1 MPTIPK
7 KRLLVYA
14 GAGFLVLAIGAIGL
28 LTMHSPGGAQTQ
40 GIVLDVSGAQAGAGP
55 GSTWPAGSTIS
66 TPVVSTTA
74 SSTTS
79 TEAPLIYVQVAGAV
93 RRPGVYQV
101 ASDARAFQAVM
112 QAGGFTEDADQQ
124 AVPSGRPFERR
135 VQAIHPAPR
144 RDRDGAGALVGS
156 GSRQR
161 VDRTDERA
169 GLAQLGHPGGARYP
183 ARDRPFPRP
192 TDRLLPREE
201 GSFHLHRPTGGGTG
215 HRPFQAGAV
224 AAAGRS
230 LTPGCRMPI
239 AVAAL
244 PPGSSAA
251 PVWRDA
257 SPSRRRWGFRS
268 PRYFPG
274 AIWSPSSV

>member
-66 TPVVSTTA
+66 APVVSTTA

-124 AVPSGRPFERR
+124 AVPLAARLSDGCRLYIPHRGETMTG
-135 VQAIHPAPR
+135 PALSSDP
-144 RDRDGAGALVGS
+144 GAGSGKTAPTSGPVSLNSATLEELDTLPGIGPSLAQQIVSYREKKGPFTSIDQLGEVPGIGPSKLEQLRPLVG
-156 GSRQR
+156 
-161 VDRTDERA
+161 
-169 GLAQLGHPGGARYP
+169 L
-183 ARDRPFPRP
+183 
-192 TDRLLPREE
+192 
-201 GSFHLHRPTGGGTG
+201 
-215 HRPFQAGAV
+215 
-224 AAAGRS
+224 
-230 LTPGCRMPI
+230 
-239 AVAAL
+239 
-244 PPGSSAA
+244 
-251 PVWRDA
+251 
-257 SPSRRRWGFRS
+257 
-268 PRYFPG
+268 
-274 AIWSPSSV
+274 